1 MTSSSTPKKP
11 LRLLPLIFLAIVLL
25 WLGFRLIFP
34 NIPSIFAGNP
44 PDNLGV
50 LSGKL
55 NPCPN
60 TPNCVSSQS
69 SDLVHAIAPI
79 SYSGSPQE
87 AIEKIAKIIA
97 NQPRT
102 AIITQESNYLYAQF
116 ASQWMGFV
124 DDLELYADPDH
135 PAIEVRS
142 ASRLGESDL
151 GVNRQRV
158 ETLRTL
164 FNS

>member
-1 MTSSSTPKKP
+1 MTSSTTPKKP

-60 TPNCVSSQS
+60 TPNCVNSQS
-69 SDLVHAIAPI
+69 SDLVDAIAPI
-79 SYSGSPQE
+79 SYTGSPQA
-87 AIEKIAKIIA
+87 AIEKMAKIIT

-116 ASQWMGFV
+116 TSQWMGFV
-124 DDLELYADPDH
+124 DDLELYAAADR
-135 PAIEVRS
+135 PALEVRS

-158 ETLRTL
+158 ETLRAL
-164 FNS
+164 FL